1 MHECKPPAATVTRD
15 ATGAGIGATGVGT
28 GAGVCFSATFPGVAA
43 GLLEE
48 LL

>member
-15 ATGAGIGATGVGT
+15 AIGAGIGATG
-28 GAGVCFSATFPGVAA
+28 AGVGFSATFSGVAA